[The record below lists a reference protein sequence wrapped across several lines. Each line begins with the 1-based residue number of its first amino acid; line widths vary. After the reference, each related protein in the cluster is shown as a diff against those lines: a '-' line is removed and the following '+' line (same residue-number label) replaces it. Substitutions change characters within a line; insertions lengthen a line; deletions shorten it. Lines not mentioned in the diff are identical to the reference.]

1 MIVLGGWLTV
11 STDIVTVAAGSGEI
25 VNMPRGEAVTIR
37 SHAGGAVTGN
47 VTYPDRKLAHL

>member
-47 VTYPDRKLAHL
+47 GTYPDRKLAHL